1 MISPYVVFIYV
12 GKIVKIQKS
21 SLESLVSEVVLPF
34 EHLVMSDERLAFYLK
49 DENVAKLHNMAIA
62 KLTIYIYSD
71 IDRAYEYVQK
81 GAKSHKEK
89 LIQIPFLKEFYS
101 VYFRLCREWKDKHL
115 DSNETF
121 ESNIEIIEKFVY
133 ESFASEEESLEDFFE
148 YASEV
153 VNSDIEKMHYKD
165 SEKMSAKAFFELES
179 IDELEIQDM
188 KESSIELQDTVA
200 SSNSLSVKYIEN
212 ITIQLDIFARILE
225 KNIEFKDIGFSLS
238 KLSEILKNFKDTL
251 PTHQKAKNIYISLNG
266 IAEDM
271 VSWTRVLFD
280 EQSVVDIHY
289 LDASLLSSIIQIEM
303 LLTAS
308 EDEDDDLEFF

>member
-1 MISPYVVFIYV
+1 
-12 GKIVKIQKS
+12 
-21 SLESLVSEVVLPF
+21 
-34 EHLVMSDERLAFYLK
+34 
-49 DENVAKLHNMAIA
+49 
-62 KLTIYIYSD
+62 
-71 IDRAYEYVQK
+71 
-81 GAKSHKEK
+81 
-89 LIQIPFLKEFYS
+89 
-101 VYFRLCREWKDKHL
+101 
-115 DSNETF
+115 
-121 ESNIEIIEKFVY
+121 
-133 ESFASEEESLEDFFE
+133 
-148 YASEV
+148 
-153 VNSDIEKMHYKD
+153 MHYKD

-188 KESSIELQDTVA
+188 KESSSELQDTVA

-238 KLSEILKNFKDTL
+238 KLSDILKNFKDTL